1 MSLCG
6 ICGTDIHDVSK
17 GLRSWQ
23 CLGHEMVGVVDQTG
37 PGTDGVEPGTP
48 VAVRNAASCGKCPS
62 CVAGEERFCQ
72 SVHACIGGFS
82 SHVVAST
89 RALLSL
95 DGLPLEKAVLIEPL
109 NVAID
114 LVKTAGVERG
124 DAVVIVGPG
133 PIGILA
139 AFLCRLWYD
148 SPLWVVGRS
157 TSRRRLDLLERVSP
171 RGYHDAG
178 RGSWK
183 SGARSEFAK
192 TPGMHFLVTTSPR
205 TIIDFVEPVAPFG
218 STFTTIGLAS
228 RRAEESVTIPVRSWM
243 FRRLSLRTSF
253 AYPNLHFQQA
263 RDLIARGDIPA
274 EDFVSQTFP
283 LARLKAA
290 LEFVSSRDPALVKA
304 VVAC

>member
-6 ICGTDIHDVSK
+6 ICGSDIHDVSK

-23 CLGHEMVGVVDQTG
+23 CIGHEMVGVVDQAG
-37 PGTDGVEPGTP
+37 PGTDGVELGTP

-62 CVAGEERFCQ
+62 CLAGDERFCQ

-82 SHVVAST
+82 SHVIAST

-95 DGLPLEKAVLIEPL
+95 DGLPLEKAVVIEPL

-114 LVKTAGVERG
+114 LVKTAGIERG
-124 DAVVIVGPG
+124 DPVAIVGPG
-133 PIGILA
+133 PIGILT

-148 SPLWVVGRS
+148 SPLWVVGRN
-157 TSRRRLDLLERVSP
+157 TSRCRLDLLERVSP
-171 RGYHDAG
+171 RGYHDAE
-178 RGSWK
+178 RLSWK
-183 SGARSEFAK
+183 SSARSEFAK

-243 FRRLSLRTSF
+243 FRRLSLKTSF

-263 RDLIARGDIPA
+263 RDMIARGDIPA

-290 LEFVSSRDPALVKA
+290 LEFVSSRDPDLVKA